1 MDILNLSGAIGVKL
15 NNLAAGRGG
24 GSLLKVRAKAAPE
37 VAGTLGNAVALVS
50 SAGTVSG
57 VVLLVKALK
66 SGEEA
71 VGHFVLGVK
80 LDGALNGSVAD
91 DVAVGEVFGEDTRAG
106 LLLLGDVV
114 GLALS
119 VGGVVGTTIITAS
132 ARAGDGDVVG
142 AKLRIVEEEGS
153 LHGSLLL
160 EGDFSGLSLAFSADL
175 DVCDLST
182 VNCQLVCSLERVSE
196 ISREV
201 AHLPEAEEVLD
212 FTIAG
217 GRSNVLDGN
226 GRVGSHFVRIC
237 SDMDK
242 GKEGY

>member
-1 MDILNLSGAIGVKL
+1 MDILNLSGAIGVEL
-15 NNLAAGRGG
+15 NDLAAGGGG
-24 GSLLKVRAKAAPE
+24 GSLLKVRAKTSPE
-37 VAGTLGNAVALVS
+37 VAGALRNAVALVS

-66 SGEEA
+66 SSEEA
-71 VGHFVLGVK
+71 VGHLMLGVE

-119 VGGVVGTTIITAS
+119 VGRVVGTTVVSAS
-132 ARAGDGDVVG
+132 AGAGDGDMVG
-142 AKLRIVEEEGS
+142 AKLRVVEEEGS

-160 EGDFSGLSLAFSADL
+160 ESDFRGLGLAFGGDL
-175 DVCDLST
+175 DVCDLAT
-182 VNCQLVCSLERVSE
+182 MNCQLVFGLEVSE
-196 ISREV
+196 VSREV

-226 GRVGSHFVRIC
+226 GRVGSHFVYF
-237 SDMDK
+237 SVM
-242 GKEGY
+242 